1 MHTVSLGI
9 WVPVQVSL
17 ILTSVL
23 TRTWPVSHCL
33 SVRVSFSSPPTP
45 LLPRFCLPRPRL
57 LMSPSP
63 GQQGFHGSVSACTLI
78 RTELLGLSYSVE
90 TGGVGHTARTEHTK
104 TSSSRLT
111 STHGIFTSAGRRGV
125 GHSSSLHFEGSLVRT
140 RRQ

>member
-78 RTELLGLSYSVE
+78 RTELLAQLQRGNRRCGTHRQNRTHEDVQFSPHFHPRDFHFRWE
-90 TGGVGHTARTEHTK
+90 TRGW
-104 TSSSRLT
+104 SLQ
-111 STHGIFTSAGRRGV
+111 FTPLRR
-125 GHSSSLHFEGSLVRT
+125 
-140 RRQ
+140 